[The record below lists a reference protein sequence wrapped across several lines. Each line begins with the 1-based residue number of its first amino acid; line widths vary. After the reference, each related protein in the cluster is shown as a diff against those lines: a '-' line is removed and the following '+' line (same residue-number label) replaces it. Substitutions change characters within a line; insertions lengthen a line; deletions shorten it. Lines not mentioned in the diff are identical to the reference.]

1 MNWTIIFNRLFEII
15 DQQGP
20 NYFSGPRFLRFVKE
34 LDPYF
39 PDYYQYIEQRKG
51 ENKSTTRKN
60 YFYDLLLSFEEE
72 KRVRLIRRILQETR
86 AENPTKVAELY
97 SILGGESV
105 GPTANVPEAQWNAER
120 LNRLLDDI
128 DESITTADY
137 ERAITLSYTC
147 LEGFFGHSL
156 NTTSRKRKT

>member
-1 MNWTIIFNRLFEII
+1 MISSINWTVIFNRLFEII

-72 KRVRLIRRILQETR
+72 KRVRLTKRILQETR
-86 AENPTKVAELY
+86 AHNPTKVAELY
-97 SILGGESV
+97 SILGGD
-105 GPTANVPEAQWNAER
+105 R
-120 LNRLLDDI
+120 LDRLLTYQKPSGTPTGLI
-128 DESITTADY
+128 GFLTISTNPLQPPITN
-137 ERAITLSYTC
+137 
-147 LEGFFGHSL
+147 GQ
-156 NTTSRKRKT
+156 